1 MGRRQSL
8 DSCLCK
14 GTAGHPHGL
23 STQENDGWGVKE
35 QLEPS
40 AWMASEQS
48 AKAGGQVPGSR
59 DTVCKGPEAGVGLK
73 C

>member
-1 MGRRQSL
+1 MERPLYGRRQSL

-48 AKAGGQVPGSR
+48 AKAGGRSLAAEMHVQRP
-59 DTVCKGPEAGVGLK
+59 
-73 C
+73 